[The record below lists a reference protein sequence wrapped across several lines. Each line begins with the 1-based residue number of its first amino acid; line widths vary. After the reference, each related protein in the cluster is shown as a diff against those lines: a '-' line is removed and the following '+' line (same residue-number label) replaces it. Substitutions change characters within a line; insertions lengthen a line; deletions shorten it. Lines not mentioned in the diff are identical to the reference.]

1 MKILLN
7 IRITMYVLGKKINYP
22 SQLPISAEYSNS
34 NVSDS
39 TSANVYTEKHW
50 NQSQEEE

>member
-1 MKILLN
+1 
-7 IRITMYVLGKKINYP
+7 MYVLGKKINYP

-39 TSANVYTEKHW
+39 TSANVYTEKH
-50 NQSQEEE
+50 